1 MATSLDDIQGL
12 YIAYFNRPAD
22 YRGLK
27 FWQDAA
33 DKAGGIN
40 VVANAFAASNE
51 YTVLFADKTNI
62 QIIDQIYMN
71 LFGRHAEL
79 DGLNFWSDALDK
91 KILGVGNIA
100 YQIMK
105 GAHDTVGGF
114 QDATAVASKVA
125 AATAFYNALD
135 TGVEATAYDD
145 KKAQAVVKTW
155 LAGITD
161 TATKD
166 AATSPAGLTAIT
178 QAAVDAYNNVVNE
191 PQAFTLTAG
200 ADTFTGKAGND
211 TFTAVDIA
219 TNSSSWSVG
228 DILDGGA
235 GADVLNVI
243 SNAAISLPLS
253 ASVKNIETVNLT
265 SGTTGSNVDTSAWA
279 GLTTVNLAT
288 AGGATLTAAGTT
300 AVTVSL
306 PTAAG
311 VTSTINGGSTVTVT
325 QAGASSGILNIG
337 TTTAA
342 TGAVVVSST
351 TAAANGTTGDVINV
365 TGGTTISVTQA
376 AGNGV
381 GLGVSTTAGAVNV
394 IGSAAT
400 TAVTIKDTAAGT
412 GSATVVGHVN
422 GAVSVLDSTR
432 TSGTAAGHIATVT
445 LENFAAGTIVSS
457 ALTTVN
463 LAGNATSLDIGR
475 GALTATPT
483 ANTLTVNANALTMT
497 GALTDTEAGVDADD
511 GFTTLNI
518 VSTGDSSV
526 GSLVLADLTTLNISG
541 AGSFTSGTETLAA
554 LTSVV
559 VTNTGGATLG
569 SVLATGASFTG
580 GAGADSIVLGATT
593 KAITMGAGDDTVTT
607 SGLVGTGGSVDAG
620 AGVDTI
626 RMTAAEANVADN
638 DATFNSHFANFEVL
652 NLTGATGTVALDMA
666 GINAIKQVTVATAT
680 ALTLNNISTGGT
692 LTITGASTL
701 ETVNVANAAFNA
713 ADVFTVALSNGTALT
728 QAFGTVALAGVET
741 VNINTVDTGTGAD
754 VAATADS
761 LILQATSATK
771 IVVAGNNGL
780 NLTNTGNVAVT
791 SFDASG
797 VVANGTTDTTAN
809 LAVTFTSANTTT
821 AVAITGGAG
830 NDALTGNAGVD
841 TIKGGAGNDAIS
853 GMVGNDVLNGEAGND
868 TITGGVGSDTL
879 TGGAGNDTFVFATAA
894 ETHNALYA
902 GSNTIVANL
911 DAITD
916 FTGNGAA
923 AGDTIQLGV
932 AANVF
937 GAALQFTV
945 GTVAAV
951 TAITV
956 ATAADLTALFAGA
969 ELVTPGT
976 ASSAVTA
983 QIYDITVTAGA
994 LAGHYLV
1001 VNDDTAGL
1009 SAADTIIN
1017 IVGVTGALHASD
1029 FTFA

>member
-51 YTVLFADKTNI
+51 YTSLFANKTNI
-62 QIIDQIYMN
+62 QIIDQIYLN

-135 TGVEATAYDD
+135 TGVEVTAYDD
-145 KKAQAVVKTW
+145 PKAQAIVKTW

-161 TATKD
+161 AATKD
-166 AATSPAGLTAIT
+166 AATSADGLTAIT

-191 PQAFTLTAG
+191 PQAFSLTTG
-200 ADTFTGKAGND
+200 ADSFTGKAGND
-211 TFTAVDIA
+211 TFTATDISGNA
-219 TNSSSWSVG
+219 AWSVG
-228 DILDGGA
+228 DKLDGGA
-235 GADVLNVI
+235 GNDTLNVI
-243 SNAAISLPLS
+243 SAAAIALPLS
-253 ASVKNIETVNLT
+253 ATVKNIETANLT
-265 SGTTGSNVDTSAWA
+265 SGATGSSIDTSTWT
-279 GLTTVNLAT
+279 GLTSLNVASV
-288 AGGATLTAAGTT
+288 GDITLTAGAAT
-300 AVTVSL
+300 AVAVALS
-306 PTAAG
+306 TAGAG
-311 VTSTINGGSTVTVT
+311 VTAINGGSTLTLTETGATGGTLNIGATTAVVGAVNVTVT
-325 QAGASSGILNIG
+325 TG
-337 TTTAA
+337 T
-342 TGAVVVSST
+342 
-351 TAAANGTTGDVINV
+351 ANGNAGDTINV
-365 TGGTTISVTQA
+365 TGGSAINVTQV
-376 AGNGV
+376 AGNSAAIGF
-381 GLGVSTTAGAVNV
+381 TTAAGAVNV
-394 IGSAAT
+394 VGNATT
-400 TAVTIKDTAAGT
+400 TAVSIKDSAAGT
-412 GSATVVGHVN
+412 ASATVVGHTN
-422 GAVSVLDSTR
+422 NTVSVLDSANA
-432 TSGTAAGHIATVT
+432 SATAVGHIATVT
-445 LENFAAGTIVSS
+445 LENFTTGTIDSS

-463 LAGNATSLDIGR
+463 LAGGATSLDIGR

-483 ANTLTVNANALTMT
+483 ANTLTVNAKDLAMS
-497 GALTDTEAGVDADD
+497 GALTDTEAAADD

-518 VSTGDSSV
+518 VSTGAGSSV
-526 GSLVLADLTTLNISG
+526 GSLVFADATTLNISG
-541 AGSFTSGTETLAA
+541 SAAFSSGAETLTS

-559 VTNTGGATLG
+559 VTNTAGATLTTA
-569 SVLATGASFTG
+569 LAVGASFTG
-580 GAGADSIVLGATT
+580 GAGADSIALGATT
-593 KAITMGAGDDTVTT
+593 KAIAMGAGDDTVTT
-607 SGLVGTGGSVDAG
+607 SGLVGTGGAVDGG
-620 AGVDTI
+620 AGNDTLV
-626 RMTAAEANVADN
+626 MTAVEADAADA
-638 DATFNSHFANFEVL
+638 DGTFNSHFTSFEAL
-652 NLTGATGTVALDMA
+652 NLSGATGTVTLDMA
-666 GINAIKQVTVATAT
+666 GIKAINQVTVATAT
-680 ALTLNNISTGGT
+680 ALTLNNITTGGS

-701 ETVNVANAAFNA
+701 ETINVANATFNN
-713 ADVFTVALSNGTALT
+713 ADVFSVNVSNSGAALNA
-728 QAFGTVALAGVET
+728 GTVAIANVET
-741 VNINTVDTGTGAD
+741 VNINTVDTGTGAS
-754 VAATADS
+754 VAATIDS
-761 LILQATSATK
+761 LTLQATSATK

-797 VVANGTTDTTAN
+797 VVANGSTDTAAN
-809 LAVTFTSANTTT
+809 LAVTFVSANTTT

-830 NDALTGNAGVD
+830 NDTLTGNAGVD
-841 TIKGGAGNDAIS
+841 TIKGGAGADALS
-853 GMVGNDVLNGEAGND
+853 GLAGNDNLDGGAGND
-868 TITGGVGSDTL
+868 TITGGAGSDTL
-879 TGGAGNDTFVFATAA
+879 IGGAGNDTFVFATRAD
-894 ETHNALYA
+894 TQNALYA
-902 GSNTIVANL
+902 LSNTIVANM

-945 GTVAAV
+945 GTVANV

-969 ELVTPGT
+969 QLAVPGT

-1009 SAADTIIN
+1009 GGAGDTIIN
-1017 IVGVTGALHASD
+1017 IVGVTGALHAQD